1 MNYHCCS
8 RIDEEREKRG
18 VSNLGRLMAKYNFAQ
33 GVDSDT
39 DAQKGIR
46 REKACK

>member
-1 MNYHCCS
+1 MK
-8 RIDEEREKRG
+8 RGKKRG

-39 DAQKGIR
+39 DLERGFVVKKLVNDVWA
-46 REKACK
+46 